1 MTIKNTKPTIILTL
15 FVVAS
20 FCLFLFLNIR
30 APLKIQGDGV
40 FYYSWLHSAAWD
52 KDLDFSNQLAHF
64 ADYDF
69 FSRKFTEE
77 NVRTAIG
84 MTPNPY
90 ALGTAIMWLPFV
102 AVAHFL
108 TLFWPGDFLTDGYSY
123 FYVLAI
129 NFASWFYGLAAL
141 WLLWRMLK
149 NFFSERAALLSSLSL
164 WLATPWVYYQFF
176 EPSMSHSAS
185 LFLSAAWLWLLVELW
200 RGRRIGKLRFVTI
213 VFLLVAVRW
222 QNVLFLIAFLP
233 FAGRLSKPRIPSP
246 TQDFIW
252 PRLGESGQWKSAIKD
267 LIILLLPLVAFIFL
281 QAAVWKMLY
290 GEYFLVPQG
299 HTFVRPEF
307 HGLYTLFS
315 TDRGLLLWSPVLV
328 AAFVGLAW
336 LWQKS
341 KFWTIIVFSVFA
353 LQWLINSSLND
364 LGGGDAFGGR
374 RFIETLPFLALPLSA
389 LLDRFKKIY
398 LPAVAVVIILIFWNL
413 LLIQNYRLGNIPHSG
428 EFEIRRS
435 LIDALSLDN

>member
-1 MTIKNTKPTIILTL
+1 VI
-15 FVVAS
+15 
-20 FCLFLFLNIR
+20 
-30 APLKIQGDGV
+30 
-40 FYYSWLHSAAWD
+40 
-52 KDLDFSNQLAHF
+52 
-64 ADYDF
+64 
-69 FSRKFTEE
+69 
-77 NVRTAIG
+77 
-84 MTPNPY
+84 
-90 ALGTAIMWLPFV
+90 
-102 AVAHFL
+102 
-108 TLFWPGDFLTDGYSY
+108 
-123 FYVLAI
+123 
-129 NFASWFYGLAAL
+129 
-141 WLLWRMLK
+141 
-149 NFFSERAALLSSLSL
+149 
-164 WLATPWVYYQFF
+164 
-176 EPSMSHSAS
+176 
-185 LFLSAAWLWLLVELW
+185 
-200 RGRRIGKLRFVTI
+200 
-213 VFLLVAVRW
+213 FLLVATRW
-222 QNVLFLIAFLP
+222 QNVLFLVAFLP
-233 FAGRLSKPRIPSP
+233 LLGRLSA
-246 TQDFIW
+246 
-252 PRLGESGQWKSAIKD
+252 PRLLSPLQDLVWPKFKTAVDRRAIVKD
-267 LIILLLPLVAFIFL
+267 IVIFLTPLGAAVWL
-281 QAAVWKMLY
+281 QAAVWKTIY